1 MTTILTYGPN
11 PQAPAAM
18 RWAAAMVPTGPGTH
32 WVATGATESEAR
44 GKLEAMLPGAKK
56 VKREA
61 VEDLV

>member
-11 PQAPAAM
+11 PQAPEGM

-32 WVATGATESEAR
+32 WLATGATEAAAR
-44 GKLEAMLPGAKK
+44 GKLEALLPGAKK
-56 VKREA
+56 SKRAA